1 MNNHIEPD
9 SLRCPVTSLP
19 VYSPED
25 WQKVPMGDG
34 YFVSFRLIGTR
45 VLFSKGQGDVT
56 LLALKN
62 AFAFRNTI
70 IANYIGDNKHHVVIE
85 DISEIGKVGGDARA
99 YYKSLV
105 ENNQNLEA
113 LIFYGG
119 GLFNKMSITLAKH
132 IHLIHSSIQIEED
145 YEAAIL
151 QALSKLNVLG
161 IDPGFSTPDSLTQP
175 ATDSIP
181 QIQYSCSL
189 AHIATKLIS
198 LSLTGTANSDFV
210 RDFPAQITREAK
222 KHTHGGA
229 PPQGLVLDIDK
240 LHIVNPILLWTLLR
254 QIALTFPEIRHATI
268 VGAGKSLGGSLKL
281 AKPFLPFPIQ
291 LCAHLSEAQS
301 QEKQYQ
307 QNLDTLALPNFPAL
321 QLQSEVQRLLEYIRN
336 VSWETPGH
344 VELPMRVLPSH
355 PLQPIYEAFQ
365 IIKDDLDV
373 VLKMRSDMERE
384 LRILA
389 EKAETANIAKSEFLA
404 NMSHEI
410 RTPMNGVIGMTSLL
424 LQTPLSPRQ
433 HTYAETV
440 KNSADHLL
448 SLINGI
454 LDFSKIEAGK
464 MELER
469 IPFNLQS
476 LVDEVADLLSLK
488 AGGKGI
494 EFITEI
500 QPQLPELVLGDSTRL
515 RQVLL
520 NLCDNAIKFTQKGHV
535 LLSAKLRGPV
545 GEKALIRFEILD
557 TGIGIPID
565 RQQQLFQAFTQVD
578 GTTTRRYGGTGLGLA
593 ISRRIVE
600 LMGASIS
607 IRSQEHHGST
617 FSFDLMLD
625 IPPNTE
631 SLADKWGN
639 ICQSTLSNK
648 KILLVSSIT
657 AASTNLSSWL
667 NVVGA
672 TCTQVHNCAEAIQL
686 LDSLRD
692 DDLFNAVLV
701 SQGPHPHSEIEF
713 AANLATS
720 IRYQSIF
727 RFLLG
732 YMGAEIGMTEP
743 AFNRY
748 HGFIKKPVRPM
759 ELAACILPLL
769 TGTAVQTG
777 SQRFRAEQPNRTYF
791 RILFVED
798 DPTSNLVGE
807 TLLKELGYTVHT
819 AQNGSEAVTATLQV
833 AYDLIFMDSQMPIL
847 DGLSVTRQ
855 IRDMEADPASGI
867 HPERPIGYRVPI
879 IALTANAFQEAEQE
893 CQAAGMDGFL
903 TKPIDVQKLGQA
915 LKHWLPES
923 PTPFAKN
930 LSKTSALKIRNIFLE
945 DAPNKL
951 AALKQALR
959 VNPPNAQ
966 ALLQIAHSLKG
977 ASANVGASA
986 VQSQCVEIEKALS
999 TSAWSMDLLENLLL
1013 QLEKS
1018 LHTFRDQS
1026 E

>member
-1 MNNHIEPD
+1 
-9 SLRCPVTSLP
+9 
-19 VYSPED
+19 
-25 WQKVPMGDG
+25 MGDG
-34 YFVSFRLIGTR
+34 YSVSFRLIGTR

-56 LLALKN
+56 LVALKN
-62 AFAFRNTI
+62 AFDFRNTI
-70 IANYIGDNKHHVVIE
+70 IATYIGENKHHIVIE
-85 DISEIGKVGGDARA
+85 DISDIGKVYGDARA

-105 ENNQNLEA
+105 ERNQNLEA
-113 LIFYGG
+113 LFFYGG

-145 YEAAIL
+145 YEAAIK
-151 QALSKLNVLG
+151 QALSKLNAMG
-161 IDPGFSTPDSLTQP
+161 IDPGFSAPDVPARKSTVSMQQDQYACTLT
-175 ATDSIP
+175 
-181 QIQYSCSL
+181 
-189 AHIATKLIS
+189 HIAAKLVS
-198 LSLTGTANSDFV
+198 LSLTGTVNSDFI
-210 RDFPAQITREAK
+210 RDFPAQIAREAK
-222 KHTHGGA
+222 KSPPGGVQ
-229 PPQGLVLDIDK
+229 PQGLVLDIEK

-291 LCAHLSEAQS
+291 LSAHLLEAES
-301 QEKQYQ
+301 QEKKHQ
-307 QNLDTLALPNFPAL
+307 QELDTLALPSFPAP

-344 VELPMRVLPSH
+344 VELPTSVIPSH

-384 LRILA
+384 LRVLA
-389 EKAETANIAKSEFLA
+389 EKAETASIAKSEFLA

-433 HTYAETV
+433 QTYAETV

-469 IPFNLQS
+469 IPFSLQS
-476 LVDEVADLLSLK
+476 LVDEVSDLLSLK

-494 EFITEI
+494 EFITDI

-535 LLSAKLRGPV
+535 ILSAKLRGPV
-545 GEKALIRFEILD
+545 GEKALVRFEILD

-565 RQQQLFQAFTQVD
+565 RQQHLFQAFTQVD

-593 ISRRIVE
+593 ISRKIVE
-600 LMGASIS
+600 LMGATIS
-607 IRSQEHHGST
+607 IRSVEHHGST

-625 IPPNTE
+625 IPPNT
-631 SLADKWGN
+631 STLADKWGMV
-639 ICQSTLSNK
+639 CQSALSHK
-648 KILLVSSIT
+648 KILLVSPINAT
-657 AASTNLSSWL
+657 FLSLSAWL

-672 TCTQVHNCAEAIQL
+672 SCTQVQDCAEAKKL
-686 LDSLRD
+686 LDSLPD
-692 DDLFNAVLV
+692 EDLFNAILV

-713 AANLATS
+713 ATNLATN
-720 IRYQSIF
+720 IRYQSIY

-732 YMGAEIGMTEP
+732 YVGAEIGMSEP
-743 AFNRY
+743 AFNRF
-748 HGFIKKPVRPM
+748 HGFIKKPVRPL
-759 ELAACILPLL
+759 ELAACILPPL
-769 TGTAVQTG
+769 TGSAVHTG
-777 SQRFRAEQPNRTYF
+777 SQRFRAEQPNRTHF
-791 RILFVED
+791 RILFVDD

-819 AQNGSEAVTATLQV
+819 AQNGSEAVAATLLV
-833 AYDLIFMDSQMPIL
+833 AYDLIFMDSQMPQL
-847 DGLSVTRQ
+847 DGLSATRQ
-855 IRDMEADPASGI
+855 IREMEADPASGI
-867 HPERPIGYRVPI
+867 HPSRPIGYRVPI
-879 IALTANAFQEAEQE
+879 IALTADVFKEAEQD

-903 TKPIDVQKLGQA
+903 TKPIDVQKIGQA

-923 PTPFAKN
+923 PPPFAN
-930 LSKTSALKIRNIFLE
+930 TLSKTSALRIRSIFLE

-951 AALKQALR
+951 ASLKQALR
-959 VNPPNAQ
+959 AHPADTR
-966 ALLQIAHSLKG
+966 ALLQVAHSLKG

-986 VQSQCVEIEKALS
+986 IQAQCVQIEKALS
-999 TSAWSMDLLENLLL
+999 TSAWNMEMLESQIQLLERAL
-1013 QLEKS
+1013 QS
-1018 LHTFRDQS
+1018 FRDQS